1 MNKEVKGAMKSRF
14 WAVFIV
20 LLMTLGICVQS
31 WAATEITWLC
41 RSNPKEQVWQK
52 ALIEAFEKAYPDI
65 KVKQVI
71 VPWDQ
76 YDQKMSTMFAAGT
89 PPDIFSNWAWNGFM
103 DMTLRGMTLDVTPLI
118 KRDKIDF
125 TPYFPYPVNYYKVAG
140 RYYGLPIF
148 FAPSGIWYNK
158 DLFDKA
164 GVSYPSVNA
173 NDKSWNWNALL
184 EKAQKLTKDIN
195 GDGKID
201 QYGVNATVD
210 LWGGFPSIVW
220 LFGGD
225 IFPREAYTTG
235 IATKCNVN
243 NPIAIEATQAVG
255 DLIYKYHVAPT
266 PAEGQA
272 LSALGDPFRTGRI
285 AMNMTGGWG
294 WWIFNDIKAFKVGAA
309 VLPWGNPSRKRELV
323 VGCDPYLIAKTSK
336 NKEAAW
342 TFVKFAMSPEGQ
354 KITLNTMTIPVPS
367 KDLFT
372 EWKKIWKDIPSK
384 DLDSIFETSMT
395 YGRPAA
401 DHRLYG
407 YLEIGKLFNTELD
420 PLFLGKSD
428 AKTCLDSIQE
438 KLTKL
443 LNERI
448 PLLKEQGLLK
458 K

>member
-1 MNKEVKGAMKSRF
+1 MRNRSFVF
-14 WAVFIV
+14 FIV
-20 LLMTLGICVQS
+20 LLISLVICSQA
-31 WAATEITWLC
+31 WAVTEITWLC
-41 RSNPKEQVWQK
+41 RSNPKEQIWQK
-52 ALIEAFEKAYPDI
+52 TLIEAFEKAYPDI

-103 DMTLRGMTLDVTPLI
+103 DMTLRGMTLDITPLI
-118 KRDKIDF
+118 KRDKIDL
-125 TPYFPYPVNYYKVAG
+125 TPYYAYPVNYYKVAG

-158 DLFDKA
+158 NLFDEA
-164 GVSYPSVNA
+164 GVSYPSVDA
-173 NDKSWNWNALL
+173 NDKSWNWNALI
-184 EKAQKLTKDIN
+184 EKAKKLTKDIN

-201 QYGVNATVD
+201 QFGVNATVD

-225 IFPREAYTTG
+225 IFPKDAYTTG

-243 NPIAIEATQAVG
+243 NPVAIEATQAVA
-255 DLIYKYHVAPT
+255 DLIYKHKVAPT

-272 LSALGDPFRTGRI
+272 LSALGDPFRTGRVAI
-285 AMNMTGGWG
+285 NMTGGWG

-309 VLPWGNPSRKRELV
+309 VLPWGNPIRKHEIV

-342 TFVKFAMSPEGQ
+342 TFVKFTMSAEGQ
-354 KITLNTMTIPVPS
+354 KITLNTMAIPTPS
-367 KDLFT
+367 KALFS
-372 EWKKIWKDIPSK
+372 EWKKIWADIPSK
-384 DLDSIFETSMT
+384 DLDTIFESSMT

-420 PLFLGKSD
+420 PLFLGKAD
-428 AKTCLDSIQE
+428 AKTCLNAIQE

-448 PLLKEQGLLK
+448 AVLKEQGLLK